1 MVSEMTLEQLA
12 ARSGVAADKIVTY
25 TEAGLLPCKD
35 AHATFSADDQY
46 WLDMVNCFL
55 ENGSSV
61 EDLKDLMPLCE
72 QCATTY

>member
-12 ARSGVAADKIVTY
+12 ARSGVAADKIITY

>member
-1 MVSEMTLEQLA
+1 MSEMTLEQLA
-12 ARSGVAADKIVTY
+12 ARSGVAADKIITY

>member
-1 MVSEMTLEQLA
+1 MTLEQLA
-12 ARSGVAADKIVTY
+12 AQSGVTADKIVAY
-25 TEAGLLPCKD
+25 TKAGLLPCKD
-35 AHATFSADDQY
+35 ANAQFSSDDQY

-72 QCATTY
+72 QCATK

>member
-1 MVSEMTLEQLA
+1 MTLEQLA
-12 ARSGVAADKIVTY
+12 ARSGVAADKIVAY

-35 AHATFSADDQY
+35 VHAHFSADDQY

-72 QCATTY
+72 QCATA

>member
-1 MVSEMTLEQLA
+1 MREMTLEQLA
-12 ARSGVAADKIVTY
+12 AQSGVAADKIVAY
-25 TEAGLLPCKD
+25 TKAGLLPCKD
-35 AHATFSADDQY
+35 AHANFSADDQY

-72 QCATTY
+72 QCATN

>member
-1 MVSEMTLEQLA
+1 MTLEQLA
-12 ARSGVAADKIVTY
+12 AQSGVAADKIVTY
-25 TEAGLLPCKD
+25 TQAGLLPCKD
-35 AHATFSADDQY
+35 THAVFSEDDQY

-72 QCATTY
+72 QCATN

>member
-1 MVSEMTLEQLA
+1 
-12 ARSGVAADKIVTY
+12 
-25 TEAGLLPCKD
+25 LLPCKD
-35 AHATFSADDQY
+35 ANAQFSSDDQY

-72 QCATTY
+72 QCATK